1 MWYSIDMDTKKK
13 CSNCVRVMAERS
25 DRPEIFIVPEGCEAE
40 GVTFGLTF
48 LCSKTVSE
56 LGFCSRKCLH
66 EWMDKTFDGLESE
79 VLKG

>member
-1 MWYSIDMDTKKK
+1 MWYSIDMETEWK
-13 CSNCVRVMAERS
+13 CSHCGAYLRS
-25 DRPEIFIVPEGCEAE
+25 SSSKPEIYIVPEGCEAE

-48 LCSKTVSE
+48 LRSKTVSE